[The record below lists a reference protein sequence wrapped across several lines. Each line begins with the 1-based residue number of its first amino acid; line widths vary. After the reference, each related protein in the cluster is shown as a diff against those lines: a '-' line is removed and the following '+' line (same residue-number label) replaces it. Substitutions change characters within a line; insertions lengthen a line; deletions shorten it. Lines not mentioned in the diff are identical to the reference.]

1 MSSFSS
7 RNSYEW
13 SRKDLVVSTFS
24 NVRSKDGSSTRLA
37 SMAINNVTETNTPN
51 ACVPPKF
58 EAIKIEK
65 PKNKIIEV

>member
-1 MSSFSS
+1 M
-7 RNSYEW
+7 
-13 SRKDLVVSTFS
+13 VVRTFS
-24 NVRSKDGSSTRLA
+24 NVRSKDGSNTRLA

-65 PKNKIIEV
+65 PKNKMIEV